1 MTLVRRVSR
10 MTQLALFRDRI
21 ALPRWSDLAESTRQE
36 AVVLLAELI
45 RGVRTSNPVRAPQE
59 QGWRDE

>member
-36 AVVLLAELI
+36 AVALLAKLI
-45 RGVRTSNPVRAPQE
+45 RGVRMSNPVPAPQE